1 MSLRFL
7 SLAAPILAAFVLAAT
22 PRPAQAQEG
31 IGPGPPVEILSQ
43 LAELLGQAHAI
54 RSLCNGDADQ
64 TWRNY
69 MFNMLAIE
77 APAGS
82 PRKSALTSAFNRGFR
97 TQSNVTR
104 SCSSDMGKLEADIAA
119 RGRALA
125 ESAANSYLH

>member
-1 MSLRFL
+1 MSLRAL
-7 SLAAPILAAFVLAAT
+7 SLAAPILAALVLAAA

-31 IGPGPPVEILSQ
+31 IGPGPPSETLAQ

-77 APAGS
+77 APESG

-97 TQSNVTR
+97 TQSNATR
-104 SCSSDMGKLEADIAA
+104 SCSSDMGKLEAQIAA

>member
-1 MSLRFL
+1 MSLRTL
-7 SLAAPILAAFVLAAT
+7 SLAAPILAAFILAAA
-22 PRPAQAQEG
+22 PRPALAQETAG
-31 IGPGPPVEILSQ
+31 AGPPVETLAQ

-77 APAGS
+77 APESG
-82 PRKSALTSAFNRGFR
+82 PRKSQLTSAFNRGFR
-97 TQSNVTR
+97 NQSNTTR
-104 SCSSDMGKLEADIAA
+104 SCSSDMGKVEAEIAA
-119 RGRALA
+119 RGRVLA